1 MKGLTKRQ
9 QEILD
14 FIKLYLQKHQYPPT
28 IREIGERFQISVKGS
43 YDHIKALEKKKVI
56 KCDLNR
62 SRAITIVGGI
72 HQQEHHR
79 DIPLLGS
86 VAAGKPLFAEE
97 NMEGSVKLP
106 IDYTSRGK
114 HFALRV
120 KGDSMKNAGI
130 LDGDIAVV
138 RQQNAAENG
147 NIVVALVDE
156 AVTLKRFFLEKN
168 RVQLRSENPAY
179 PPIFTQDIRI
189 LGKLSFLIRNYE

>member
-72 HQQEHHR
+72 HQQEHQR